1 MPQNNQATAF
11 THVRGKGRVLLI
23 EDAEHKGE
31 FDYLVAAAAGEQHRG
46 GVAEPATQL
55 FTSLAELQAYD
66 CVVLGNVPR
75 SSGADANR

>member
-23 EDAEHKGE
+23 EDADNKGD
-31 FDYLVAAAAGEQHRG
+31 FDYLIDRLRENNIEVTLQSSDS
-46 GVAEPATQL
+46 L

-66 CVVLGNVPR
+66 CVVLANVPR
-75 SSGADANR
+75 SSGADATR